1 VARRM
6 ALDTSSLMYRAYFA
20 LPASIVGKDGRPI
33 NALHGYLDM
42 TATLARD
49 HRPKEIFHALD
60 DDWRPAPRVAVYDG
74 YKSKRAVEPEDL
86 TAQFE
91 VLPKILG
98 LVGMPIVLA
107 PEWEAED
114 AIGTL
119 VAGRSRERFDIVT
132 GDRDLIQL
140 IRDPGVR
147 LLFTRRGVSNLEVLD
162 EAAVEAKYGV
172 PPSRYVDL
180 AVLRG
185 DPSDNLPGV
194 PGVGQKT
201 AVQLVRAYP
210 SIDALV
216 ADAQAERRTTAVL
229 RRSPALRA
237 RVRDAAGYLAAMREV
252 VPIRRDLDL
261 EIIEGERDD
270 KALDRLAGRLKL
282 TGPIRRLREALGR

>member
-1 VARRM
+1 M

-20 LPASIVGKDGRPI
+20 LPTSIVGKDGRPI

-42 TATLARD
+42 TATLARER
-49 HRPKEIFHALD
+49 RPKEIFHALD
-60 DDWRPAPRVAVYDG
+60 DDWRPAPRVAMYEG
-74 YKSKRAVEPEDL
+74 YKSTRAVEPDDL

-98 LVGMPIVLA
+98 LLGMPIVLA
-107 PEWEAED
+107 AGWEAED

-119 VAGRSRERFDIVT
+119 VAKATARDRYDIVT

-140 IRDPGVR
+140 VRDPAVR
-147 LLFTRRGVSNLEVLD
+147 LLFTRRGVSNLEAFD

-172 PPSRYVDL
+172 PPSRYADL

-201 AVQLVRAYP
+201 ALDLVRAYP
-210 SIDALV
+210 SIEALV
-216 ADAQAERRTTAVL
+216 ADAQAERRTKAVL
-229 RRSPALRA
+229 QRSPALRA
-237 RVRDAAGYLAAMREV
+237 RVRAAAEYLAAMRDV
-252 VPIRRDLDL
+252 VPIKRDLDL
-261 EIIEGERDD
+261 EIIEGKRNDA
-270 KALDRLAGRLKL
+270 ALDRLATRLKL